1 VTIGRQ
7 ESQRETFAR
16 LYDEYMPKVYR
27 YIYYRV
33 NDTPVCEDL
42 TSSVFEKALV
52 NFGRYSSDKAS
63 FSTWLFSIARNVLID
78 HYRARRPAAPLEAA
92 ADVPSQAPSP
102 WETAERREEMRR
114 LNQCLAALA
123 AEDQEIVRLKFAGEL
138 NNRQI
143 ARITGL
149 SESNV
154 GTRLFRAIRKLRA
167 SFGEL
172 ADG

>member
-1 VTIGRQ
+1 MTTRRA
-7 ESQRETFAR
+7 ESQQETFAH

-27 YIYYRV
+27 YMYYRV

-52 NFGRYSSDKAS
+52 NFGRYSRDKAS

-78 HYRARRPAAPLEAA
+78 HYRARRPSAPLEAA
-92 ADVPSQAPSP
+92 AEMASDSP
-102 WETAERREEMRR
+102 LPAEVAERREDMRR
-114 LNQCLAALA
+114 LSQCLAGLTE
-123 AEDQEIVRLKFAGEL
+123 EDREIVRLKFAGEL

-143 ARITGL
+143 AKLTGL

-154 GTRLFRAIRKLRA
+154 GTRLFRAIRRLRD
-167 SFGEL
+167 SFKETQ
-172 ADG
+172 DG

>member
-1 VTIGRQ
+1 MFAGRQ

-33 NDTPVCEDL
+33 NDTPLCEDL

-63 FSTWLFSIARNVLID
+63 FSTWVFSIARNTLID
-78 HYRARRPAAPLEAA
+78 HYRAQRPVAPIEAA
-92 ADVPSQAPSP
+92 AGMPSQAPSP
-102 WETAERREEMRR
+102 HETASRHEEMRR
-114 LNQCLAALA
+114 LNECISALST
-123 AEDQEIVRLKFAGEL
+123 EDQEIVRLKFAGEL

-143 ARITGL
+143 ARVTGL
-149 SESNV
+149 TESNV
-154 GTRLFRAIRKLRA
+154 GTRLFRAIRKLRE
-167 SFGEL
+167 SFGE
-172 ADG
+172 ASNG